1 MDNAA
6 PTTGSLF
13 QTVTKAPSNSLYN
26 ARMIRALLA
35 LGLGGFAIGTG
46 EFVIMGLL
54 PEVAHDLGVSIPQ
67 AGDLISSYA
76 LGVMLGAPVLAV
88 MAAGWPRRRLLT
100 SLGVFYALTTVAIV
114 LMPGFWSIAIARF
127 ASGFPHG
134 PFFGVAALVAA
145 TMAPSKRRGQAIGF
159 VLLGLTLAILAGAPL
174 ATWIGQLYGWRVAY
188 LCVGLCALLAA
199 VLIHVWVPEMSGDT
213 DARPMRQLGALARPQ
228 VWFTLAIAGIGFGGM
243 FCVFSYIKPTLIN
256 VTGLDVTYVP
266 AMMALFG
273 LGAVIGNLI
282 GARMADRALTKTI
295 AGTLLY
301 ATVLLLIFGTLMA
314 WLPTAAIGI
323 FLLGGVGAMTPAMQL
338 RLMNVAGDAQTLAA
352 ALNHSAFN
360 FANAMGAWLGGA
372 LVAAG
377 IGWRLLGTF
386 GAVLPV
392 CGLAILVSALLH
404 QKRAISQ

>member
-1 MDNAA
+1 MTNT
-6 PTTGSLF
+6 PE
-13 QTVTKAPSNSLYN
+13 NSLYSP
-26 ARMIRALLA
+26 RMLRALIA

-76 LGVMLGAPVLAV
+76 LGVMLGAPLLAVLA
-88 MAAGWPRRRLLT
+88 ASWPRRRLLT
-100 SLGVFYALTTVAIV
+100 SLIVFYALTTVIIV
-114 LMPGFWSIAIARF
+114 LMPGFWSIAVARF

-145 TMAPSKRRGQAIGF
+145 TMAPPKRRGQAIGF

-174 ATWIGQLYGWRVAY
+174 ATWIGQLYGWRMAY
-188 LCVGLCALLAA
+188 LCVSACALLAA
-199 VLIHVWVPEMSGDT
+199 GLIHVWVPELHADP
-213 DARPMRQLGALARPQ
+213 DARPMRELGALARPQ

-243 FCVFSYIKPTLIN
+243 FCVFSYIKPTLVH
-256 VTGLDVTYVP
+256 VTGLDVAYVP

-273 LGAVIGNLI
+273 LGAVVGNLI
-282 GARMADRALTKTI
+282 GARLADRALNKTI
-295 AGTLLY
+295 GGALLY
-301 ATVLLLIFGTLMA
+301 ATLLLACFGTLMA
-314 WLPTAAIGI
+314 YLPTAAVGI

-338 RLMNVAGDAQTLAA
+338 RLMHVAGDAQTLAA

-360 FANAMGAWLGGA
+360 FANAMGAWLGGS

-377 IGWRLLGTF
+377 VSWNLLGSF
-386 GAVLPV
+386 GAVLPA
-392 CGLAILVSALLH
+392 CGLVILVFALLQ
-404 QKRAISQ
+404 QKRTTRQ